1 MKRVALLVVSFLMVT
16 MLFAGP
22 FGLEM
27 GMTLNEIREKCGWS
41 NVECIENGVYRVE
54 PPRKSS
60 SFGVYFAFVDDTFGL
75 HATSANSVIMP
86 YKQCIIHLRDLFN
99 RLRAYYGEPQMR
111 TLLKDINPVYMASE
125 SPDTVVQHT
134 WKRPECKKLEKE
146 NVDSLTILIRELSED
161 VGDVRITY
169 CFDDHKKVVGDV
181 TPF

>member
-1 MKRVALLVVSFLMVT
+1 MKKFVLLVVLFLMST
-16 MLFAGP
+16 MLFADP

-27 GMTLNEIREKCGWS
+27 GMTLDEIREKYGWG
-41 NVECIENGVYRVE
+41 NVEYSGDGVYRVE

-99 RLRAYYGEPQMR
+99 RLRAYYGEPQVR
-111 TLLKDINPVYMASE
+111 TLLKDVNPAYLTSE
-125 SPDTVVQHT
+125 SPDTVVQYM
-134 WKRPECKKLEKE
+134 WRRPECEKLEKE
-146 NVDSLTILIRELSED
+146 NVDSLAIWIGELSED
-161 VGDVRITY
+161 AGVVSIMYR
-169 CFDDHKKVVGDV
+169 FDNHKKVVGDV

>member
-1 MKRVALLVVSFLMVT
+1 MAT

-41 NVECIENGVYRVE
+41 NVEYSEDGVYMVK

-60 SFGVYFAFVDDTFGL
+60 SFNGYLALVDDTFGL
-75 HATSANSVIMP
+75 HSVSAISMVMP
-86 YKQCIIHLRDLFN
+86 YKPCILYLRGLFN
-99 RLRAYYGEPQMR
+99 RLKPYYGEPQMR

-125 SPDTVVQHT
+125 SPNTVVQYT

-146 NVDSLTILIRELSED
+146 NVDSLTILIRELNED
-161 VGDVRITY
+161 VGDVCITY
-169 CFDDHKKVVGDV
+169 CFDNHKKVVGDV

>member
-1 MKRVALLVVSFLMVT
+1 MKKFVLLVVLFLMST

-27 GMTLNEIREKCGWS
+27 GMTLEEIREKCGSS
-41 NVECIENGVYRVE
+41 NVKYSEDGVYMVK

-60 SFGVYFAFVDDTFGL
+60 SFNGYIALVDDTFGL

-146 NVDSLTILIRELSED
+146 NVDSLTILIRELGED
-161 VGDVRITY
+161 AGYVSITY
-169 CFDDHKKVVGDV
+169 FFDNHKKVVGDA